1 MRIERVNNQLQE
13 LGDFGLELLFGHKVL
28 FIIAKN
34 GSDKVPRPE
43 PHCRKTTETRS
54 IDKSV
59 PLVLWLHDFRSKYH
73 LHPRAKPSSVAF
85 SVQPIVSVGRRQ
97 SSAEQ
102 LRRGFSSSPACS
114 RSQVLVHGA
123 WFLWIRRE
131 GSVRFVDAQFPDQSL
146 RASLL
151 YSREQHNKLLA

>member
-1 MRIERVNNQLQE
+1 VRVERVNDQLQE
-13 LGDFGLELLFGHKVL
+13 LGDFGLELLFGHNVL

-34 GSDKVPRPE
+34 GRDNPPTAR
-43 PHCRKTTETRS
+43 PHCRKATETRS
-54 IDKSV
+54 IEKSV

-73 LHPRAKPSSVAF
+73 LHPRAKPSSFVF
-85 SVQPIVSVGRRQ
+85 SVQPIVSVGPRQ

-114 RSQVLVHGA
+114 RSQVAFRGA

-131 GSVRFVDAQFPDQSL
+131 GSARFVDAQFPGQSL

-151 YSREQHNKLLA
+151 YSREQHNKLRA